1 MNEND
6 VLDRIKNSD
15 IIITVNS
22 RDGKLF
28 GPQTAIYAKDGQ
40 EIRQIGLVQSLELK
54 ASVHELNTELNIEFA
69 SEIQGMSE
77 HLKKSLKE
85 TSSLM
90 AEKGCSVK
98 SSSNNFV
105 TEVRADSIGIIS
117 EKS

>member
-40 EIRQIGLVQSLELK
+40 EVRQIGLVQSLELK

-69 SEIQGMSE
+69 SEIQVSE

-90 AEKGCSVK
+90 AGKGCSVK
-98 SSSNNFV
+98 S
-105 TEVRADSIGIIS
+105 EAHR
-117 EKS
+117 